1 MAMRT
6 ASAGPTAASPATAPS
21 SAPTTPASVIAPET
35 ATIASRVADPGP
47 LGLAA
52 FAMTTFF
59 LSVVNAGLVPAS
71 VTSGMLA
78 LAFFY
83 GGVAQILAGMW
94 EFIKGNTFGAVAF
107 TSYGAFWMA
116 VWYLIDRGVL
126 AGMGADE
133 GKGFGLFLLGWT
145 IFTVYMFICSTR
157 TSGVL
162 IAVFGA
168 LALTFL
174 FLTIGAF
181 GASSGMTKVGGWLGL
196 LTALLGWYGSM
207 AGVMNA
213 TAKRVVLPT
222 FPRA

>member
-1 MAMRT
+1 MAIRNAST
-6 ASAGPTAASPATAPS
+6 ASGSTPGGPTDAPQ
-21 SAPTTPASVIAPET
+21 TV
-35 ATIASRVADPGP
+35 ASRVADPGP

-59 LSVVNAGLVPAS
+59 LSTVNAGLVPAS
-71 VTSGMLA
+71 VSGGVLA

-83 GGVAQILAGMW
+83 GGIAQVLAGMW
-94 EFIKGNTFGAVAF
+94 EFVKGNTFGATAF
-107 TSYGAFWMA
+107 ASYGAFWLA
-116 VWYLIDRGVL
+116 VWYLLDRGVL

-145 IFTVYMFICSTR
+145 IFTFYMFICSIN

-168 LALTFL
+168 LTLTFL
-174 FLTIGAF
+174 CLTIGAF
-181 GASSGMTKVGGWLGL
+181 GAHTGITKLGGWLGL
-196 LTALLGWYGSM
+196 ITAVLAWYGSM
-207 AGVMNA
+207 AGVLNS